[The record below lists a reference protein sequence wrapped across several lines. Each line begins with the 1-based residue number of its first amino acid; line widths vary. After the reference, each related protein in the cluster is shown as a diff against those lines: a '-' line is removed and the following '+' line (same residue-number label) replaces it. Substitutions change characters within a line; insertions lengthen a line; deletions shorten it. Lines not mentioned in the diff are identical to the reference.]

1 MSFTRRKI
9 GTNGNLNPSELNEI
23 SWVTPSSLPLI
34 TPSRLNP
41 RRLKFWKLSLLKK
54 DEKIPDKKQMGYF
67 GVSRCVSQVN
77 NLEMTSSMST
87 RDVHGLEDLSL
98 NNFTQEILRQ
108 YIFRSVLFLQ

>member
-1 MSFTRRKI
+1 
-9 GTNGNLNPSELNEI
+9 
-23 SWVTPSSLPLI
+23 
-34 TPSRLNP
+34 
-41 RRLKFWKLSLLKK
+41 
-54 DEKIPDKKQMGYF
+54 MGYF

-77 NLEMTSSMST
+77 NLEMTSSMYT